1 MEATAEKDDQKMSQ
15 TRKRWVWAAGA
26 VLLIALGGAGIAMR
40 RPEAPPPPAP
50 EQKKTDTL
58 AIPSAALKNNPI
70 QTTPAQLIK
79 LAADLQVVGSV
90 SYDQD
95 NYAVVGPLLPGR
107 VARLRVGVGDA
118 VKAGQVLAEIES
130 SDVGQAQATFLSARA
145 RARAS
150 AANARRERDLAS
162 QKSSSERERE
172 VAEAAE
178 VSEDAELRAAT
189 ERLRAFGLSAA
200 ELKTLDA

>member
-15 TRKRWVWAAGA
+15 TKKRWVWAAGA
-26 VLLIALGGAGIAMR
+26 VLLVALGGAGIAMR
-40 RPEAPPPPAP
+40 RPEAAPVSPAA
-50 EQKKTDTL
+50 EQKKTDAL
-58 AIPSAALKNNPI
+58 AIPAAALKANPI
-70 QTTPAQLIK
+70 HTTPVQLVR

-118 VKAGQVLAEIES
+118 VKAGQVLADIES

-145 RARAS
+145 RARAA
-150 AANARRERDLAS
+150 AANA
-162 QKSSSERERE
+162 
-172 VAEAAE
+172 
-178 VSEDAELRAAT
+178 
-189 ERLRAFGLSAA
+189 
-200 ELKTLDA
+200 